1 MKKKLTPCST
11 DIQWPAGARIYL
23 SVDSAE
29 LGLDDYN
36 VRISTQGTL
45 LDYVLKCDN
54 VVLATLDEIDGDH
67 NVTLWV
73 PKNKV
78 RLVHN

>member
-1 MKKKLTPCST
+1 MKKKLTPCSA

-23 SVDSAE
+23 LVDSAE

>member
-1 MKKKLTPCST
+1 MKKRFKPCSA

-45 LDYVLKCDN
+45 LDPVLKCDN
-54 VVLATLDEIDGDH
+54 VVLATVDEIDGDH
-67 NVTLWV
+67 NVTLWF

>member
-1 MKKKLTPCST
+1 MKKKHIPCSA

-45 LDYVLKCDN
+45 LDPVLS
-54 VVLATLDEIDGDH
+54 ATMLYWPRLMKSM
-67 NVTLWV
+67 VTIT
-73 PKNKV
+73 
-78 RLVHN
+78 

>member
-1 MKKKLTPCST
+1 MKKKRTPCSA

-23 SVDSAE
+23 SMDGAE
-29 LGLDDYN
+29 LGFDN

-45 LDYVLKCDN
+45 LDPVLKCDN
-54 VVLATLDEIDGDH
+54 VVLATIDEIDGDH